1 MAPSS
6 LAPPVTDAAYPT
18 LEQRLA
24 VLRLQRHI
32 FTLDQTG
39 LWIRGS
45 SQSTEVAVP
54 EAAQMLSETL
64 PSPKLPRPLLH
75 VTVCVCV
82 CVLEIQVHENSFINL
97 GVV

>member
-1 MAPSS
+1 MASSS
-6 LAPPVTDAAYPT
+6 LAPPVPDAAYPT
-18 LEQRLA
+18 LEQHLA

-54 EAAQMLSETL
+54 EATQMLSETL
-64 PSPKLPRPLLH
+64 PLPKLPRPLL
-75 VTVCVCV
+75 TSLCVCV
-82 CVLEIQVHENSFINL
+82 CVLEIQVNENLFINH